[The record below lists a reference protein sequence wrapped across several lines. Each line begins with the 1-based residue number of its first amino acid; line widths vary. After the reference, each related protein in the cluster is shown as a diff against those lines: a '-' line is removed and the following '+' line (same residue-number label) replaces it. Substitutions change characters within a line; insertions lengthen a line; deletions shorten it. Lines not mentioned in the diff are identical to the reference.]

1 MKKMITLILAL
12 AMVMSMAAC
21 GQKTPPQT
29 NAPETETQAPET
41 TAAPT
46 VEVPASALEILENVW
61 ALFGDDEKFPVMGG
75 DFEAMIPDAPGA
87 VNLAT
92 PDFIVGTLL
101 VPETEAANVTDAAA
115 LVHSMM
121 LNNFTCGVFRV
132 SGDAAAFADAM
143 YGKIST
149 NPWMCG
155 MPEKMVIAVIG
166 GEYVL
171 AVFGVNDAVNPFET
185 TLAQAYA
192 DADVKYSEAITG

>member
-12 AMVMSMAAC
+12 AMVMAMAAC
-21 GQKTPPQT
+21 GQKAPVET
-29 NAPETETQAPET
+29 NAPETQAPET
-41 TAAPT
+41 TAPA
-46 VEVPASALEILENVW
+46 VEVPGSALEILENVW
-61 ALFGDDEKFPVMGG
+61 GLFGDDEKFPVMGG
-75 DFEAMIPDAPGA
+75 DYEAMVSDAPGA
-87 VNLAT
+87 VNVAT
-92 PDFIVGTLL
+92 PDFLVGTLL
-101 VPETEAANVTDAAA
+101 VPETETANVTEAAA
-115 LVHSMM
+115 LVHAMM

-155 MPEKMVIAVIG
+155 MPEKMVIAVVG

-171 AVFGVNDAVNPFET
+171 AMFGVNDAVNPFEAK
-185 TLAQAYA
+185 LAEAYA

>member
-12 AMVMSMAAC
+12 AMVMSMVAC
-21 GQKTPPQT
+21 GQKAPVET
-29 NAPETETQAPET
+29 NAPETQAPET

-61 ALFGDDEKFPVMGG
+61 ALFGDAEKFPVMGG
-75 DFEAMIPDAPGA
+75 DYETMVSDAPGA
-87 VNLAT
+87 VNVAT
-92 PDFIVGTLL
+92 PDFMVGTLL

-115 LVHSMM
+115 LVHGMM

-132 SGDAAAFADAM
+132 NGDAAAFADAM

-171 AVFGVNDAVNPFET
+171 AVFGINDAVNPFEAK
-185 TLAQAYA
+185 LAEAYA
-192 DADVKYSEAITG
+192 DADVKYSEAIAG

>member
-21 GQKTPPQT
+21 GQKAPVET
-29 NAPETETQAPET
+29 NAPETPAPET
-41 TAAPT
+41 TAAPA
-46 VEVPASALEILENVW
+46 VEVPAGALEILEKVW

-75 DFEAMIPDAPGA
+75 DYEAMVSDAPGA
-87 VNLAT
+87 VNVAT
-92 PDFIVGTLL
+92 PDFMVGTLL
-101 VPETEAANVTDAAA
+101 VPETEAANVTEAAA
-115 LVHSMM
+115 LLHAMM

-132 SGDAAAFADAM
+132 NGDAAAFADAM

-171 AVFGVNDAVNPFET
+171 AMFGVNDAVNPFET
-185 TLAQAYA
+185 KLAEVYA